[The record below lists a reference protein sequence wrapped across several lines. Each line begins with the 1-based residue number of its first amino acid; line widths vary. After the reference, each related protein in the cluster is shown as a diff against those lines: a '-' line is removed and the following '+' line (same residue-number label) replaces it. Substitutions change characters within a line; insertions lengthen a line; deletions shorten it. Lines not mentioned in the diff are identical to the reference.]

1 LASRPVS
8 SGDPFLFHKTTHR
21 AAYESRAAEHPSFF
35 DVLLVNEDGYVTEF
49 TRGNVV
55 AEFDG
60 SAWTPPRKCGLL
72 AGIFRGELL
81 AEGRILERLLT
92 PAQVRGASR
101 LWLINSVREW
111 VEVRL
116 VE

>member
-1 LASRPVS
+1 MHY
-8 SGDPFLFHKTTHR
+8 LFHKTTHR
-21 AAYESRAAEHPSFF
+21 AAYESRAAEHPGLF
-35 DVLLVNEDGYVTEF
+35 DVILVNEDGYVTEF

-55 AEFDG
+55 AEIEG
-60 SAWTPPRKCGLL
+60 AEWTPPRGCGLL

-81 AEGRILERLLT
+81 AESRIQERLLT
-92 PAQVRGASR
+92 PTDVRGASR

-111 VEVRL
+111 VGVRL

>member
-1 LASRPVS
+1 
-8 SGDPFLFHKTTHR
+8 LFHKTTHR
-21 AAYESRAAEHPSFF
+21 VAYESRAAEHPDLF

-55 AEFDG
+55 VEIDG
-60 SAWTPPRKCGLL
+60 SEWTPPRECGLL
-72 AGIFRGELL
+72 AGIFRGKLV
-81 AEGRILERLLT
+81 AEGRIQERLLT
-92 PAQVRGASR
+92 PAQVRGASH

-116 VE
+116 AE

>member
-1 LASRPVS
+1 M
-8 SGDPFLFHKTTHR
+8 
-21 AAYESRAAEHPSFF
+21 
-35 DVLLVNEDGYVTEF
+35 NEDGYVTEF

-55 AEFDG
+55 AEIEG
-60 SAWTPPRKCGLL
+60 SAWTPPRQCGLL

-81 AEGRILERLLT
+81 AEGGIQERLLT
-92 PAQVRGASR
+92 PAQVRSASR

-116 VE
+116 AE